1 MSQYPNQD
9 QRTSADDLRAAVQR
23 KSSFAQSMKAVAWSF
38 FGIRRGADHQK
49 DISQLN
55 PVHIILAGL
64 LSAALFVGLLVMLV
78 RWIAA

>member
-1 MSQYPNQD
+1 MTDP
-9 QRTSADDLRAAVQR
+9 QRTSADDLRDAVRR

-38 FGIRRGADHQK
+38 LGIRRGADHQN
-49 DISQLN
+49 DVNQLN

-78 RWIAA
+78 GWIAG

>member
-1 MSQYPNQD
+1 MSDPQ
-9 QRTSADDLRAAVQR
+9 QRTSADDLRDAVRR

-38 FGIRRGADHQK
+38 FGIRRGADHQN
-49 DISQLN
+49 DVNQLN

-78 RWIAA
+78 RWIAG

>member
-1 MSQYPNQD
+1 MTPD
-9 QRTSADDLRAAVQR
+9 QRTSADDLRDAVR
-23 KSSFAQSMKAVAWSF
+23 RRSSFAQSMKAVAWSF
-38 FGIRRGADHQK
+38 FGIRRGADHQS
-49 DISQLN
+49 DISKLN